1 MKQRKSTEDYLKT
14 IYILESQQGVHG
26 SDVAR
31 MLKVTRPTVSIALKA
46 LEQEGYVWMDES
58 RLVHLTDSG
67 LQIAKDTYERHQFF
81 QGFLTGLGINPEI
94 AAHDACEIVI
104 VKIFGWINAAAHQK
118 HITDA
123 VLQYLPV
130 FHLDIQVVQFL

>member
-1 MKQRKSTEDYLKT
+1 MSSYRILILKRICKCAIFFFSLSLQRK
-14 IYILESQQGVHG
+14 HG
-26 SDVAR
+26 SGYGR
-31 MLKVTRPTVSIALKA
+31 KA
-46 LEQEGYVWMDES
+46 
-58 RLVHLTDSG
+58 HLTNVPDSYTESIEG
-67 LQIAKDTYERHQFF
+67 FRSVKIRHS
-81 QGFLTGLGINPEI
+81 
-94 AAHDACEIVI
+94 AEIVI

>member
-31 MLKVTRPTVSIALKA
+31 MLKVTRPTGSIALKA

-94 AAHDACEIVI
+94 AAHDACEMEHSVSPETFSAMKAMLER
-104 VKIFGWINAAAHQK
+104 VKGTTTK
-118 HITDA
+118 E
-123 VLQYLPV
+123 
-130 FHLDIQVVQFL
+130 

>member
-46 LEQEGYVWMDES
+46 LEQEGYVLDKTSIVADVDVMGYPFQEYTMI
-58 RLVHLTDSG
+58 R
-67 LQIAKDTYERHQFF
+67 YEKERRR
-81 QGFLTGLGINPEI
+81 
-94 AAHDACEIVI
+94 
-104 VKIFGWINAAAHQK
+104 
-118 HITDA
+118 
-123 VLQYLPV
+123 
-130 FHLDIQVVQFL
+130 